1 MRTDGVDA
9 PADGSIGFRR
19 KVTRGQLLAFLGI
32 VPRCIVAME
41 ACATAHYWARE
52 IDALGS
58 SVRLIP
64 PIYVK
69 PLVER

>member
-1 MRTDGVDA
+1 
-9 PADGSIGFRR
+9 
-19 KVTRGQLLAFLGI
+19 VTRGQLLAFLGI